1 MDVAAL
7 VGGREN
13 VLTNGH
19 NSEQVSKSVT
29 VQEACKGRS
38 RLSLH
43 CCRGWSDD
51 VMWLG
56 KSDRSEQRL
65 IWCSGVMSLVD
76 YSSKLRR
83 KEKRVPISPN
93 PADKATHELT
103 YTSFRNL
110 CGFCVRAR
118 AADDPHHRQ
127 PHKES

>member
-19 NSEQVSKSVT
+19 KSEQVSKSVT

-38 RLSLH
+38 RLRLH

-65 IWCSGVMSLVD
+65 IWCSGVMSLVH

-83 KEKRVPISPN
+83 KGKSVPISPD

-103 YTSFRNL
+103 YTSFRNW

-127 PHKES
+127 PDKES